1 MIVRGNTVGTTV
13 PRPDYA
19 ETNPE
24 SPRYIFNKPDGAIQ
38 KAQQTADAAL
48 PKGGGTLSGE
58 LNMEGNAILNLPEPT
73 LAAHP
78 ATKTYVDTAL
88 SGLHF
93 TARLTLPAASW
104 AGSGP
109 YTQQVSLPGI
119 RDTDCPHYGP
129 VYGEAWAGEKEAFA
143 LVDKLETREGTLV
156 FTCYAERPET
166 NLTIQLEVNR

>member
-1 MIVRGNTVGTTV
+1 MIIRGNTLSTSSM
-13 PRPDYA
+13 RADYGQ
-19 ETNPE
+19 TDE
-24 SPRYIFNKPDGAIQ
+24 SKSSFIFNKPDEAIQ

-93 TARLTLPAASW
+93 TARLTLPAASPF
-104 AGSGP
+104 GL
-109 YTQQVSLPGI
+109 VS
-119 RDTDCPHYGP
+119 
-129 VYGEAWAGEKEAFA
+129 
-143 LVDKLETREGTLV
+143 
-156 FTCYAERPET
+156 
-166 NLTIQLEVNR
+166 